1 LLLEP
6 NQKYDPEAKYI
17 HKTQL
22 DEHHKS
28 KKKGKKSK
36 KDKKKDHKKDKKEG
50 GESDSECSED

>member
-22 DEHHKS
+22 DEHH